1 MQVDVLRSPLNNAFA
16 VNCEIED
23 NTITCGALYLAPRI
37 QTPLM
42 RLAYETVSV
51 DVELPSEL
59 LNRPD
64 ALRAWSVTFPI
75 RQ

>member
-16 VNCEIED
+16 VNCEVETD
-23 NTITCGALYLAPRI
+23 TITCGALYLAPRI
-37 QTPLM
+37 QGAVM
-42 RLAYETVSV
+42 RLADQRVSV

-59 LNRPD
+59 LNRSE
-64 ALRAWSVTFPI
+64 ALRAWSVTLPI